1 VPSGTGL
8 PRPVAVQSVDGA
20 PGYGVAIVG
29 VAPTTSGPAVASLVV
44 GVGSILVSLVV
55 FCFGGVGADGGWGP
69 VVAGAFAVLA
79 GLVGVAAIVLGR
91 VGYRQIKRAVDWGAT
106 KGRGMAVTG
115 IVLGALGLVLTA
127 VGVLVA
133 FALTAPP
140 TA

>member
-1 VPSGTGL
+1 
-8 PRPVAVQSVDGA
+8 VQSVEGA

-55 FCFGGVGADGGWGP
+55 FCWGAVGADGGWGP

-115 IVLGALGLVLTA
+115 IVLGALGLVLTVVA
-127 VGVLVA
+127 VLTAV
-133 FALTAPP
+133 ALTARSG
-140 TA
+140 A